1 MNDSVVGDRILFL
14 WALPLLIKM
23 IIIECTTIMEL
34 NKNTIFCFS
43 SRRSLIGE
51 IDEAGLTVI
60 FILTLLTGGLVGYAG
75 TAG

>member
-34 NKNTIFCFS
+34 NKNIIFCFS

-60 FILTLLTGGLVGYAG
+60 FTLTLLTESLVGYAG
-75 TAG
+75 RAG